1 MGEAALKVS
10 TTTQK
15 SRQKLTKEAFAE
27 LADDM
32 EDMKR
37 EYNKKLLKLDDMNR
51 ERKERNRAIRAIKEQ
66 VTDLRAQISYINRKL
81 QQ

>member
-1 MGEAALKVS
+1 MGEAALKVNTS
-10 TTTQK
+10 ARQA
-15 SRQKLTKEAFAE
+15 RQKLTKEAFAE

-37 EYNKKLLKLDDMNR
+37 EYNKKLLKLDDMHR